1 MTSLEEPLGTP
12 FAILAGAPC
21 APYDEMLTAI
31 EREFRA
37 VDREALADA
46 LDRLA
51 RPLFG
56 VAEAPVQERTPA
68 LAAAAYEAL
77 PEDGDEP
84 SCWLLSCALE
94 QGRAAP
100 ALRAVL
106 AVELARRAGVS
117 ARPARLRGCWLV
129 GVHDGGAPVA
139 ADVGPDAGAGGWET
153 CSGCLCG
160 HEVAFLVL
168 DGLATAWQAAGDGE
182 RARRAAGLRLLL
194 PLNAGLRA
202 AVHMDMARFKLPR

>member
-1 MTSLEEPLGTP
+1 MKSTEPLSTP
-12 FAILAGAPC
+12 YAVLAGAHC

-37 VDREALADA
+37 VDPEALADV

-56 VAEAPVQERTPA
+56 ISGAPPRERSLA
-68 LAAAAYEAL
+68 LAAAAYEVL
-77 PEDGDEP
+77 PDDGSDP
-84 SCWLLSCALE
+84 DSWLLSRALE
-94 QGRAAP
+94 QRRAAP

-106 AVELARRAGVS
+106 GVELARRAGVC
-117 ARPARLRGCWLV
+117 ARPARQRGRWLV
-129 GVHDGGAPVA
+129 GVHDVGVPLG
-139 ADVGPDAGAGGWET
+139 ADVGPDDHTGGWEA

-168 DGLATAWQAAGDGE
+168 DGLATSWQAEGEGE

-202 AVHMDMARFKLPR
+202 AVHTDMARFKYTR

>member
-1 MTSLEEPLGTP
+1 MTYQDPPLGTP
-12 FAILAGAPC
+12 FAILAGAHC

-37 VDREALADA
+37 VDRELLADD

-56 VAEAPVQERTPA
+56 VSAEPASERA
-68 LAAAAYEAL
+68 LALTRAAYAAL

-84 SCWLLSCALE
+84 SSWLLSRALDE
-94 QGRAAP
+94 RRAAP
-100 ALRAVL
+100 PIRAAL
-106 AVELARRAGVS
+106 AVELARRAGIG
-117 ARPARLRGCWLV
+117 ARPARLRGRWLV
-129 GVHDGGAPVA
+129 GVHDGRAPVGG
-139 ADVGPDAGAGGWET
+139 DVGPDHEEGNWDA

-160 HEVAFLVL
+160 HELAFLVL
-168 DGLATAWQAAGDGE
+168 DGLAAAWQASGDSE

-194 PLNAGLRA
+194 PLGAGLRS
-202 AVHMDMARFKLPR
+202 AVHMDMARFKLGS

>member
-1 MTSLEEPLGTP
+1 MTRVEPPLGTP
-12 FAILAGAPC
+12 FAMLAGAQC

-37 VDREALADA
+37 VDRDALADT

-56 VAEAPVQERTPA
+56 VTAAPIRERTLA
-68 LAAAAYEAL
+68 LAAAAYDAL
-77 PEDGDEP
+77 PRDGGEP
-84 SCWLLSCALE
+84 DCWLFSRALE
-94 QGRAAP
+94 SGRAAP

-106 AVELARRAGVS
+106 AVELARRAGVT
-117 ARPARLRGCWLV
+117 ARAARLHGCWLV
-129 GVHDGGAPVA
+129 GVHDGGAPIA
-139 ADVGPDAGAGGWET
+139 ADVGPDDGAGDWEI

-160 HEVAFLVL
+160 HELAFLVL
-168 DGLATAWQAAGDGE
+168 DGLATAWQEAGDYE

-194 PLNAGLRA
+194 PLSAELRA
-202 AVHMDMARFKLPR
+202 AVHADMARFKYAR

>member
-1 MTSLEEPLGTP
+1 MTEPLDTP
-12 FAILAGAPC
+12 FAILAGAHC
-21 APYDEMLTAI
+21 APYDAMLTAI

-37 VDREALADA
+37 VDRDALADA

-56 VAEAPVQERTPA
+56 VAQAPVQERTLA
-68 LAAAAYEAL
+68 LAAAAYDAL

-84 SCWLLSCALE
+84 PCWLLSRALE

-100 ALRAVL
+100 AVRAVL
-106 AVELARRAGVS
+106 AVELARRAGVG

-139 ADVGPDAGAGGWET
+139 ADVGPDTSAAGWET

-168 DGLATAWQAAGDGE
+168 DGLATAWHAAGDGE

-202 AVHMDMARFKLPR
+202 AVHMDMARFKIPR

>member
-1 MTSLEEPLGTP
+1 MTYQDPPLGTP
-12 FAILAGAPC
+12 FAILAGAHC

-37 VDREALADA
+37 VDRDHLGDT

-56 VAEAPVQERTPA
+56 LSTEPVHARA
-68 LAAAAYEAL
+68 LELSRAAYAAL

-84 SCWLLSCALE
+84 SSWLLSRALDE
-94 QGRAAP
+94 GRAAP

-106 AVELARRAGVS
+106 AVELARRAGVG
-117 ARPARLRGCWLV
+117 ARPARLRGRWLV
-129 GVHDGGAPVA
+129 GVHDGRTPVGG
-139 ADVGPDAGAGGWET
+139 DVGPDRDEGNWDA

-160 HEVAFLVL
+160 HELAFLVL
-168 DGLATAWQAAGDGE
+168 DGLAAAWQSVGDAD

-194 PLNAGLRA
+194 PLGAELRS
-202 AVHMDMARFKLPR
+202 AVHMDMLRFKLA

>member
-1 MTSLEEPLGTP
+1 MTHPEPPLGTP
-12 FAILAGAPC
+12 FAILAGAHC

-37 VDREALADA
+37 VDREALAEE

-56 VAEAPVQERTPA
+56 VTRAPVSERSLA

-77 PEDGDEP
+77 PDSGSEP
-84 SCWLLSCALE
+84 SCWLLSRALE

-100 ALRAVL
+100 PVRAVL
-106 AVELARRAGVS
+106 AVELARRAGVC

-129 GVHDGGAPVA
+129 GVHDGGVPVA
-139 ADVGPDAGAGGWET
+139 ADVGPDDGAGGWET

-168 DGLATAWQAAGDGE
+168 DGLATAWQAAGDDE

-194 PLNAGLRA
+194 PLSAGLRA
-202 AVHMDMARFKLPR
+202 AVHTDMARFKFAR

>member
-1 MTSLEEPLGTP
+1 MPAPEPPLDTP
-12 FAILAGAPC
+12 FAVLAGAHC

-37 VDREALADA
+37 VDRKALADE

-56 VAEAPVQERTPA
+56 VTRLPTRERSLA

-77 PEDGDEP
+77 PEDGSGP
-84 SCWLLSCALE
+84 SSWLLSRALE
-94 QGRAAP
+94 DGRAAP
-100 ALRAVL
+100 PVRAVL

-129 GVHDGGAPVA
+129 GIHDGGVPLG
-139 ADVGPDAGAGGWET
+139 ADVGPDDASAGWDT

-194 PLNAGLRA
+194 PLSAGLRA
-202 AVHMDMARFKLPR
+202 AVHTDMARFKITR

>member
-1 MTSLEEPLGTP
+1 LTSVEQPLGTP
-12 FAILAGAPC
+12 FAVLAGAPC

-56 VAEAPVQERTPA
+56 LPRAPVAERSLA
-68 LAAAAYEAL
+68 LAAAAYAAL
-77 PEDGDEP
+77 PEDGDDPP
-84 SCWLLSCALE
+84 SWLFSRALE

-100 ALRAVL
+100 ALRAAL
-106 AVELARRAGVS
+106 AVELGRRAGIC
-117 ARPARLRGCWLV
+117 ARPARLRGSWLV
-129 GVHDGGAPVA
+129 GVHDGGTPVA
-139 ADVGPDAGAGGWET
+139 AVVGPDDGAGGWDT

-160 HEVAFLVL
+160 HELAFLVL
-168 DGLATAWQAAGDGE
+168 DGLATAWQADGDGE

-194 PLNAGLRA
+194 PLSAGLRA
-202 AVHMDMARFKLPR
+202 AVHMDMARFKIQR

>member
-1 MTSLEEPLGTP
+1 MTLHETLATP
-12 FAILAGAPC
+12 FAVLAGSHC

-37 VDREALADA
+37 VDRDALADE
-46 LDRLA
+46 LDRLS

-56 VAEAPVQERTPA
+56 ITQVPTRERALA

-84 SCWLLSCALE
+84 SSWLLSRALE
-94 QGRAAP
+94 ERRGAP
-100 ALRAVL
+100 AVRAVL
-106 AVELARRAGVS
+106 AVELARRAGVC
-117 ARPARLRGCWLV
+117 ARPARLRGRWLA
-129 GVHDGGAPVA
+129 GVHDGGVPLG
-139 ADVGPDAGAGGWET
+139 ADVGPDDTDWDA

-160 HEVAFLVL
+160 HEVAFMVL
-168 DGLATAWQAAGDGE
+168 DGLAGAWQAAGDDE

-194 PLNAGLRA
+194 PLSAELRA
-202 AVHMDMARFKLPR
+202 AVHSDMVRFKITR